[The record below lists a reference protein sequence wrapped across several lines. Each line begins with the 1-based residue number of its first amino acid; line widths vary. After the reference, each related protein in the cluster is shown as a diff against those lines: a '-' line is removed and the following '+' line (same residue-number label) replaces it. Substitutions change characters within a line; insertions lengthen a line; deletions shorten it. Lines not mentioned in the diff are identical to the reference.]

1 MMIDASLDKAGWEE
15 VETALVR
22 RYDPRE
28 APLDGRALG
37 T

>member
-1 MMIDASLDKAGWEE
+1 MMIDASLAKADREE

-22 RYDPRE
+22 RYEPRE
-28 APLDGRALG
+28 APFDGRALG